1 MHGRRKEWRCS
12 KQTQI
17 LCTTP
22 YSAGATGHLHTR
34 QLLTADKEQL
44 RQTLPKSH
52 LSRKNTN
59 IIRLFCLYT
68 SQVAVYRL
76 RLLRQTAPWQW
87 LNEEGRVWSRATLCQ
102 IFAGQSRNWTG
113 SSPNTSRCLL
123 SVSLQQYT
131 MHIPLTPTPYALNN
145 CRRRYLK
152 RTKKKLLPRIWEL
165 PASNLGL
172 QIKYH
177 KRRS

>member
-12 KQTQI
+12 KQMQI

-22 YSAGATGHLHTR
+22 YSAGATGHLHTK

-44 RQTLPKSH
+44 CQTLPKSH

-68 SQVAVYRL
+68 SQVAVYWL

-87 LNEEGRVWSRATLCQ
+87 FNEEGRASSRTTLCQ

-113 SSPNTSRCLL
+113 FSPIPSGVSCQCHSNSTPRTS
-123 SVSLQQYT
+123 
-131 MHIPLTPTPYALNN
+131 LN
-145 CRRRYLK
+145 RRRHMFLA
-152 RTKKKLLPRIWEL
+152 TVVVAI
-165 PASNLGL
+165 
-172 QIKYH
+172 
-177 KRRS
+177 